1 MKISK
6 VRLRSTLAVNLLYS
20 VLRVYGFE
28 FHLSTA
34 DASNNKSQ
42 AVGPLGPAAR
52 EAAVAMVRHALQNF
66 LTKLALGTLLTCGP
80 HFAAKLL
87 YSALRVY
94 ELDFFFLFPRGAKQL
109 PSGGIVRS
117 RPPLAQAARGSGL
130 PCSSNIYQAVGTLSN
145 CGHHFA
151 AICGIPLSVLMDLNF
166 IGPPP
171 RLPTNSQAGG
181 SFGLAPRLHRLRGA
195 MVHHAPRN
203 FPKTLRAV
211 GTLLACGQHL
221 AAIFRIPLSLCWIRI
236 H

>member
-1 MKISK
+1 MDILKISK

-94 ELDFFFLFPRGAKQL
+94 ELEFFFHSRGTPK
-109 PSGGIVRS
+109 
-117 RPPLAQAARGSGL
+117 
-130 PCSSNIYQAVGTLSN
+130 
-145 CGHHFA
+145 
-151 AICGIPLSVLMDLNF
+151 
-166 IGPPP
+166 
-171 RLPTNSQAGG
+171 NSEAGG
-181 SFGLAPRLHRLRGA
+181 SFDLAPRLHRLRGA
-195 MVHHAPRN
+195 VVFHALRTFTKLSALCQIAVTTSLQFVVFR
-203 FPKTLRAV
+203 FP
-211 GTLLACGQHL
+211 C
-221 AAIFRIPLSLCWIRI
+221 
-236 H
+236 